1 MIRCIA
7 IDDEPLALDLVED
20 FVEKIPF
27 LELVQSFSSALTALD
42 TLQKET
48 IDLLFL
54 DIQMPDI
61 SGLQFIKSLENPP
74 KVIFTTAYANHAVEG
89 FNVDAVDYLLKPFT
103 FERFLK
109 AANKAQQHIA
119 TEQANPGMPPASSY
133 MFVKSGYDMV
143 KVAFNTVYYIEGLKD
158 YVKIH
163 TDEKTVIALLSM
175 KSLEDTLPAQ
185 FFRVHRSYIINF
197 DHLESVSRRSLLV
210 AKTEIPLG
218 DMYRESFMA
227 KLGRT

>member
-20 FVEKIPF
+20 FVDKIPF
-27 LELVQSFSSALTALD
+27 LDLAYSFSSALDALKV
-42 TLQKET
+42 LQEET
-48 IDLLFL
+48 IDLIFL
-54 DIQMPDI
+54 DIQMPEI
-61 SGLQFIKSLENPP
+61 SGLQFIKSLEDPP

-109 AANKAQQHIA
+109 ASNKAQQQITA
-119 TEQANPGMPPASSY
+119 DRSDAQPAPANSY

-143 KVAFNTVYYIEGLKD
+143 KVEYASIHYIEGLKD

-163 TDEKTVIALLSM
+163 TTGKTVIALFSM
-175 KSLEDTLPAQ
+175 KSLEETLPAQ
-185 FFRVHRSYIINF
+185 FLRVHRSYIINF
-197 DHLESVSRRSLLV
+197 DHLESVSRRSVQV
-210 AKTEIPLG
+210 AKAEIPMG
-218 DMYRESFMA
+218 DMYRDSFMS

>member
-1 MIRCIA
+1 MIRCVA

-20 FVEKIPF
+20 FVSQIPF
-27 LELVQSFSSALTALD
+27 LTLVQSFSSALDALEILRKD
-42 TLQKET
+42 A

-74 KVIFTTAYANHAVEG
+74 KVIFTTAYASHAVEG

-109 AANKAQQHIA
+109 AANKAQQQILA
-119 TEQANPGMPPASSY
+119 EQADPTVSSSTSY

-143 KVAFNTVYYIEGLKD
+143 KVDFDAIRYIEGLKD

-163 TDEKTVIALLSM
+163 TSGKTVIALLSM
-175 KSLEDTLPAQ
+175 KSLEDSLPAQ
-185 FFRVHRSYIINF
+185 FMRVHRSYIINF
-197 DHLESVSRRSLLV
+197 DHLESVSRRSLVV

-218 DMYRESFMA
+218 DMYRDGFMA
-227 KLGRT
+227 KLGHM

>member
-1 MIRCIA
+1 MIKCIA

-20 FVEKIPF
+20 FVSKIPF
-27 LELVQSFSSALTALD
+27 LELVQSFSSALNALD
-42 TLQKET
+42 ILQNQT
-48 IDLLFL
+48 IDLIFL

-109 AANKAQQHIA
+109 ASNKAQQVLLS
-119 TEQANPGMPPASSY
+119 EGANPPTSPAISY

-143 KVAFNTVYYIEGLKD
+143 KVDFDSVHYIEGLKD

-163 TDEKTVIALLSM
+163 TTGKMVIALLSM
-175 KSLEDTLPAQ
+175 KSLEDTLPTH

-197 DHLESVSRRSLLV
+197 NHLESVSRRSLLV

-218 DMYRESFMA
+218 DMYRDSFMA

>member
-1 MIRCIA
+1 MINCVA

-20 FVEKIPF
+20 FASKVPF
-27 LELVQSFSSALTALD
+27 LQMVATYNSGLDALEVLN
-42 TLQKET
+42 QQE

-61 SGLQFIKSLENPP
+61 SGMQFIKSLDNPP
-74 KVIFTTAYANHAVEG
+74 KVIFTTAYAQHAVEG

-109 AANKAQQHIA
+109 AANKARQLIQA
-119 TEQANPGMPPASSY
+119 EQSTSFSNDDY

-143 KVAFNTVYYIEGLKD
+143 KVNYSDIQFIEGLKD

-163 TDEKTVIALLSM
+163 TADKTVIALLSM
-175 KSLEDTLPAQ
+175 KSLEKSLPAS

-197 DHLESVSRRSLLV
+197 EFLESVGRRNVLV
-210 AKTEIPLG
+210 AKKDIPLG
-218 DMYRESFMA
+218 DMYREQFMA